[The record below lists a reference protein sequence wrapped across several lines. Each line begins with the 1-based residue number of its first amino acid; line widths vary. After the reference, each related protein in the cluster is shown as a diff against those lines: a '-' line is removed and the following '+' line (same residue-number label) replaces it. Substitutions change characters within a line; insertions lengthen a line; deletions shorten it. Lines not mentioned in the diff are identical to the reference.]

1 MVLAN
6 NIMLKLVQ
14 RVPKYWNNFLWCD
27 VCMQLIIS
35 RGDLWG
41 DEIPRTKEL
50 VTSETAALP
59 DTVPHEANALH
70 CFLCENSIEQKHIAN
85 NNERWPQNDVR
96 QKREELVPEK
106 TTSICSIC
114 RRPPGSLSDLFS
126 IPVLCRSF
134 MACYTLFLEL
144 RSETLAEKKK
154 IFVSRRRRL
163 LRPHVPFSARPLFL
177 FFLISSTISPTL
189 RLYHGMVCVCVLH
202 SSDLLLT
209 ILCANM

>member
-1 MVLAN
+1 M
-6 NIMLKLVQ
+6 
-14 RVPKYWNNFLWCD
+14 RYP
-27 VCMQLIIS
+27 
-35 RGDLWG
+35 
-41 DEIPRTKEL
+41 EPRNLLHQKQPRSQTL
-50 VTSETAALP
+50 C
-59 DTVPHEANALH
+59 HMNALR